1 MTETAPCRDTGVQPE
16 RTALAWTRTGLAVV
30 GNAILVLRSAVEHSS
45 VTIAAAGVGL
55 LVAALC
61 IVVRGARRRAQLAEG
76 AFTAELAVFS
86 PWLVMAVALLTSLTG
101 AVVIAVE
108 GLIP

>member
-1 MTETAPCRDTGVQPE
+1 M
-16 RTALAWTRTGLAVV
+16 
-30 GNAILVLRSAVEHSS
+30 
-45 VTIAAAGVGL
+45 
-55 LVAALC
+55 
-61 IVVRGARRRAQLAEG
+61 AEG